1 MREDSEQLAFER
13 RFFSEI
19 LTKDPENV
27 DCLKALAHDCTLAG
41 HYEEGLHLDLR
52 LSTLCPEDPVVTYN
66 LACSYSLTRQED
78 KALETLSRAM
88 KQGYSDF
95 EHMLAD
101 PDLDAVRGTK
111 GFERLLGG
119 GGAC

>member
-1 MREDSEQLAFER
+1 MREDSEQLTFER
-13 RFFSEI
+13 KFFSEI
-19 LTKDPENV
+19 LMKDPENV

-41 HYEEGLHLDLR
+41 RYEEGLHLDLR

-78 KALETLSRAM
+78 KSLETLFRAM

-95 EHMLAD
+95 EHMIAD
-101 PDLDAVRGTK
+101 PDLEAVRGTK
-111 GFERLLGG
+111 GFERLLGE
-119 GGAC
+119 AESC